1 LTLTLNSCSPAR
13 AFTYSLSRPG
23 VVDGAAASSRGGAM
37 AASTATASP
46 TLTRGADASGRASS
60 CSMSPQTATPIRLSE
75 VSSRNCAKQRQA
87 SFDEAGRS
95 SNLLTY
101 SLTHLL
107 TYSLTHLL
115 PPPPPSSP
123 PHSLTRVYAMQARAK
138 CRKLHHAQ
146 LSPAGDVEEGEA
158 ESHRRLRAQAARASE
173 GRVRK
178 GSCFPRP
185 YAFIRIVLL

>member
-1 LTLTLNSCSPAR
+1 MTLTLNSCSPAR

-46 TLTRGADASGRASS
+46 TSTQGADASGRASS
-60 CSMSPQTATPIRLSE
+60 CSMSSQTATLIRLSE

-101 SLTHLL
+101 SRTHLL

-115 PPPPPSSP
+115 TYSLPPLPPSPLPLCRLVPDKGNYTMLSSRQFGMSNLARQ
-123 PHSLTRVYAMQARAK
+123 SLTDALVPKELARLGVEFAK
-138 CRKLHHAQ
+138 GL
-146 LSPAGDVEEGEA
+146 G
-158 ESHRRLRAQAARASE
+158 
-173 GRVRK
+173 
-178 GSCFPRP
+178 FPGP
-185 YAFIRIVLL
+185 TPLYV